1 MWFFR
6 SPTVVFGEDALSHL
20 GELRG
25 RRAFIIT
32 DPTIRKLGLL
42 GLVLIQLDHAGIHAT
57 VFEDVEPEPSL
68 TTIRAAAAQAAR
80 VDPDWIIGV
89 GGGSAMD
96 AAKAVW
102 ILHENPGLDLE
113 AVSPLD
119 SINLRARSRL
129 IAIPTTAGTGSEVTW
144 ATVLTTTDE
153 NGAPRKI
160 GTGHPAAVPDL
171 AIIDPV
177 MSAGMP
183 PSLTADTGMDALTQA
198 IEGYVATWHNEFA
211 DGLCLV
217 ATKLAFAHLAAA
229 YRDGRN
235 ITAREKMALSA
246 AIGGLGYI
254 NSMVGLAHSMA
265 HAAGALFH
273 LAHGRACAVFL
284 PICIEFSAERD
295 RPPEVSTRYADIVHF
310 LGWQAQDEHHA
321 ASLLADR
328 VRDLRRE
335 LNLPA
340 TLSEAGVRRL
350 DFERALDQL
359 VDAAMSDTVIFTAP
373 RQPTADEL
381 RALFVRSFA

>member
-6 SPTVVFGEDALSHL
+6 SPTVVFGEDALTYLS
-20 GELRG
+20 ELRG
-25 RRAFIIT
+25 QRALVIT
-32 DPTIRKLGLL
+32 DPTIRRLGLL
-42 GLVLIQLDHAGIHAT
+42 GLVLIQLDHAGIQAT

-68 TTIRAAAAQAAR
+68 ATIRAAADKADR
-80 VDPDWIIGV
+80 VAPDWIIGV

-102 ILHENPGLDLE
+102 ILHENPGMDLE
-113 AVSPLD
+113 AISPLD
-119 SINLRARSRL
+119 AISLRARSRL

-144 ATVLTTTDE
+144 ATVLTATDE
-153 NGAPRKI
+153 AGASRKI
-160 GTGHPAAVPDL
+160 GTGHPSAVPDY
-171 AIIDPV
+171 AIVDPI

-217 ATKLAFAHLAAA
+217 ATKLAFEHLAAA

-235 ITAREKMALSA
+235 IAAREKMALSA

-265 HAAGALFH
+265 HAAGAILH
-273 LAHGRACAVFL
+273 IPHGRACSVFL
-284 PICIEFSAERD
+284 PISIEFSAERD

-310 LGWQAQDEHHA
+310 LGWHAQDEYHA
-321 ASLLADR
+321 AALLADR
-328 VRDLRRE
+328 VRDLQRE
-335 LNLPA
+335 LGMPA
-340 TLSEAGVRRL
+340 TLREAGIDRGEF
-350 DFERALDQL
+350 DRAVDQL
-359 VDAAMSDTVIFTAP
+359 VDAAMGDTVIFTAP
-373 RQPTADEL
+373 RQPTANEI
-381 RALFVRSFA
+381 RRLFVRSYG